1 MKIKSVIFGFVTA
14 LVLVILF
21 NNKEETTFW
30 LFKEIR
36 TSKLF
41 ILAAFFLLGLIT
53 GGFVF
58 RRKRKHP
65 KEYSIS
71 GAETDYADDI
81 DAQTNSSY
89 SQLSAED
96 RKFLGRED

>member
-21 NNKEETTFW
+21 NNKEEATFW

-36 TSKLF
+36 TSKLL
-41 ILAAFFLLGLIT
+41 ILGAFFLLGLVT
-53 GGFVF
+53 GGVVF

-65 KEYSIS
+65 KEYSVT
-71 GAETDYADDI
+71 GQPTETADEYTRETDPYG
-81 DAQTNSSY
+81 NLSS
-89 SQLSAED
+89 ED
-96 RKFLGRED
+96 RKFLGKED

>member
-1 MKIKSVIFGFVTA
+1 MKIKSVIFGFITA

-21 NNKEETTFW
+21 NNKEEATFW

-36 TSKLF
+36 TSKLL
-41 ILAAFFLLGLIT
+41 ILGAFFLLGLIT
-53 GGFVF
+53 GAVAF
-58 RRKRKHP
+58 RRKSKHP

-71 GAETDYADDI
+71 GDQDSKDD
-81 DAQTNSSY
+81 DEEPTPY
-89 SQLSAED
+89 SNLSAED